1 MNSRTKFLFLLS
13 IAVCAYIAWS
23 FVSIFI
29 HNNKKTEF
37 FTLFKKAPFIG
48 KQYEALVVTC
58 IDMTKEQRDATQR
71 YLISKGYDDNYIPYT
86 ISSDYNKKALYKTI
100 DESIRNYNIQEVVL
114 IGHMS
119 CISMRKTLE
128 LEKISEPKETRWVS
142 KNLKM
147 MKKELDQKY
156 KKQLTIT
163 SHLLNI
169 HNVMEDVVN
178 I

>member
-1 MNSRTKFLFLLS
+1 MNNRNKFIFLLS
-13 IAVCAYIAWS
+13 ITVCAYIAWS

-37 FTLFKKAPFIG
+37 FTLFKKAPFVG

-58 IDMTKEQRDATQR
+58 IDMTKEQREATQK
-71 YLISKGYDDNYIPYT
+71 YLISKGYDDNHIMYS
-86 ISSDYNKKALYKTI
+86 ISADYDKKTLHKTI

-119 CISMRKTLE
+119 CISMRKSLE
-128 LEKISEPKETRWVS
+128 LDKISEPKETRWVS

-147 MKKELDQKY
+147 MKKELDRKY
-156 KKQLTIT
+156 RKSLTIT
-163 SHLLNI
+163 TRLLNLR
-169 HNVMEDVVN
+169 NVMEDIN

>member
-1 MNSRTKFLFLLS
+1 MSRNKFIFLLS
-13 IAVCAYIAWS
+13 TVVCAYIAWS

-29 HNNKKTEF
+29 HNNNKKTEF

-58 IDMTKEQRDATQR
+58 IDMTKEQRNATQL
-71 YLISKGYDDNYIPYT
+71 YLNSKGYDDNHIMFT

-100 DESIRNYNIQEVVL
+100 DESIRNYNIQEVML

-119 CISMRKTLE
+119 CISMRKQLE

-147 MKKELDQKY
+147 MKKELYQKY
-156 KKQLTIT
+156 KKKLTIT
-163 SHLLNI
+163 IHLLNI
-169 HNVMEDVVN
+169 HNVMEDVMN

>member
-1 MNSRTKFLFLLS
+1 MNNRNKFIFLLS
-13 IAVCAYIAWS
+13 IAICAYIAWS

-37 FTLFKKAPFIG
+37 FTLFKKAPFVG

-58 IDMTKEQRDATQR
+58 IDMTKEQREATHK
-71 YLISKGYDDNYIPYT
+71 YLISKGYDDNYIMYS
-86 ISSDYNKKALYKTI
+86 ISADYDKKALHKTI
-100 DESIRNYNIQEVVL
+100 EESIRNYNIQEVIL

-119 CISMRKTLE
+119 CIAMRKSLE
-128 LEKISEPKETRWVS
+128 LDKISEPKETRWIS

-147 MKKELDQKY
+147 MKKELERKY
-156 KKQLTIT
+156 RKSLTIT
-163 SHLLNI
+163 TRLLNLR
-169 HNVMEDVVN
+169 NVMEDIN